1 MWLTRSAAMWDVHW
15 RIGGTAGTE
24 LQSDRCTKNP
34 SVEAAANTTCIGA
47 FLLLH
52 VTTEGSLY
60 MENNWG
66 WVADH
71 ELDLADHNQ
80 INIYNGRGA
89 LIESKAGVWMYG
101 TAFEHS
107 TLYNYNI
114 ANANDV
120 YMSVIQ
126 SETACVFSP
135 IRVANTITDD
145 TFYSYMQDN
154 PNSLD
159 PFPPNSAYTD
169 PDFSNC
175 FQAICYKTYGLR
187 IANSN
192 NVLNYGAG
200 LYSFFNNE
208 RDSFYLHFK
217 LQG

>member
-1 MWLTRSAAMWDVHW
+1 MWDVHW

-135 IRVANTITDD
+135 VQVAITITNE
-145 TFYSYMQDN
+145 YNLQ
-154 PNSLD
+154 LH
-159 PFPPNSAYTD
+159 
-169 PDFSNC
+169 
-175 FQAICYKTYGLR
+175 
-187 IANSN
+187 
-192 NVLNYGAG
+192 AG
-200 LYSFFNNE
+200 QS
-208 RDSFYLHFK
+208 K
-217 LQG
+217 LS